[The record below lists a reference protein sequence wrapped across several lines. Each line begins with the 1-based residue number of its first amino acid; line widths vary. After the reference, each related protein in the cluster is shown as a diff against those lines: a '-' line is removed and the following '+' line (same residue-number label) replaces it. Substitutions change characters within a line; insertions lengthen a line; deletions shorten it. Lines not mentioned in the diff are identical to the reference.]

1 MALTKLDKN
10 LLGFSDDTDFVKLPS
25 GTTGQRPSSAVAG
38 QFRFNTTLGD
48 AEVYNGTAWIR
59 MGTAPPTFSSV
70 DYPGNDTA
78 LDPAGGQ
85 SLVIN
90 GGVFN

>member
-25 GTTGQRPSSAVAG
+25 GTTAQRPGSPAAG
-38 QFRFNTTLGD
+38 QFRFNTTIND
-48 AEVYNGTAWIR
+48 AEIYSGTAWVK
-59 MGTAPPTFSSV
+59 MGTTPPTFTSV

-78 LDPAGGQ
+78 LEPAGGEPG
-85 SLVIN
+85 L
-90 GGVFN
+90 